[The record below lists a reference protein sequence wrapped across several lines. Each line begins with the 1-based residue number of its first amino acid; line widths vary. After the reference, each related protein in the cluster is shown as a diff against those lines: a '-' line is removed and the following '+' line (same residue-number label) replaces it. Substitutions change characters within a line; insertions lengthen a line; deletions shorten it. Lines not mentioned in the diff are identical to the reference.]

1 VGLTPG
7 TKVGPYEV
15 VAALGKG
22 GMGEVVA
29 RVPVDPLGAG
39 RDLRAALS
47 RARAVTPDLVG
58 RRDDAALVARRA
70 RAVLSE
76 RERVPNGGRERGAF
90 GTPHALY
97 EGRFRPPLNA
107 NTNDDVS
114 PDGKRFLRVRQAG
127 PDVPLDRIQVVLAWF
142 EELRAR

>member
-1 VGLTPG
+1 
-7 TKVGPYEV
+7 
-15 VAALGKG
+15 
-22 GMGEVVA
+22 M
-29 RVPVDPLGAG
+29 PLWS
-39 RDLRAALS
+39 RD
-47 RARAVTPDLVG
+47 
-58 RRDDAALVARRA
+58 
-70 RAVLSE
+70 
-76 RERVPNGGRERGAF
+76 GRELFYQSGSAFPTVDVNGGAF